1 MRHRVLV
8 VSSVAAALVIAL
20 VAVAVLL
27 MGGHPAAKAVKRAA
41 APAIRSGAVA
51 VAIGNYDFLPKRHTV
66 TVRTRVTWTN
76 NDATPHTATAD
87 GSGFDTGT
95 IQPKASRTIDF
106 TRPGI
111 YTYHCAFHAFMTA
124 TITVKG

>member
-8 VSSVAAALVIAL
+8 VSSIAAAVVIAV
-20 VAVAVLL
+20 VAVAALL
-27 MGGHPAAKAVKRAA
+27 TRGQPAAKPVKRAA
-41 APAIRSGAVA
+41 APAIRSGKVD
-51 VAIGNYDFLPKRHTV
+51 VVIGDYDFLPKSLTV

-76 NDATPHTATAD
+76 HDATPHTATAD
-87 GSGFDTGT
+87 GNGFDTGT